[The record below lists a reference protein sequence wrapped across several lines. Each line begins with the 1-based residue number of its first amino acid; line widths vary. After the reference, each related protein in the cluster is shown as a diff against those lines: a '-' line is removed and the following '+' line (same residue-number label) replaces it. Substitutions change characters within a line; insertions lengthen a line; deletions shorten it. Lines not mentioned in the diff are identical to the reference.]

1 MRSPTGA
8 RRLVFLLALAGLA
21 APLALAGDALAGAI
35 RGRLSGQEKL
45 FPDVYAEAAKSDAHR
60 YTWREPSPTVR
71 SDFFKLTA
79 NPSRD
84 ICIGAFSS
92 DQRPAH
98 EPILIRVTGG
108 HTIPTTIV
116 VTPGTRLSFE
126 NRDPFIHRLYQV
138 GNEQWKADD
147 ITTSAHR
154 DWTAPG
160 AGVFEFRDQLFPS
173 VRTFVVVDPQ
183 VAEVAYPSSQGAFG
197 MTVPD
202 GEYTLKAFFQGKQVG
217 RAVNV
222 TVKGR
227 PLELKDPLNVGEGG

>member
-1 MRSPTGA
+1 M
-8 RRLVFLLALAGLA
+8 LAAGLA
-21 APLALAGDALAGAI
+21 SLAVAGDALAGAV

-84 ICIGAFSS
+84 ICIGAFTSA
-92 DQRPAH
+92 QNPAH

-116 VTPGTRLSFE
+116 ITPGTRLSFE
-126 NRDPFIHRLYQV
+126 NRDPFVHRLYAV
-138 GNEQWKADD
+138 GNDQWSAQDL
-147 ITTSAHR
+147 TTSAHR
-154 DWTAPG
+154 EWTATG
-160 AGVFEFRDQLFPS
+160 AGVYEFRDQLFPS
-173 VRTFVVVDPQ
+173 VRTYIVVDPQ
-183 VAEVAYPSSQGAFG
+183 VSEVAYPGAQGAFG
-197 MTVPD
+197 MNLSD

-222 TVKGR
+222 VVKGR
-227 PLELKDPLNVGEGG
+227 PIDLKDPFNVAEGG

>member
-1 MRSPTGA
+1 MLTG
-8 RRLVFLLALAGLA
+8 LG
-21 APLALAGDALAGAI
+21 APLVLASDAIAGAV
-35 RGRLSGQEKL
+35 RGRLAGQEKL
-45 FPDVYAEAAKSDAHR
+45 FPDVYAEAAKPDAHR
-60 YTWREPSPTVR
+60 YAWREPSPTVR

-84 ICIGAFSS
+84 ICIGAFTST
-92 DQRPAH
+92 QNAAH

-126 NRDPFIHRLYQV
+126 NRDPFVHRLFAV
-138 GNEQWKADD
+138 GNDAWGAQDT
-147 ITTSAHR
+147 TTSAHR
-154 DWTAPG
+154 EWTAGG
-160 AGVFEFRDQLFPS
+160 AGVYEFRDQLFPS

-183 VAEVAYPSSQGAFG
+183 VAEVAYPGAAGSFG
-197 MTVPD
+197 MNVAD
-202 GEYTLKAFFQGKQVG
+202 GDYTLKAFFQGKQVG

-227 PLELKDPLNVGEGG
+227 PIDLKDPLNVGEGG